1 MSAPPL
7 VALAA
12 GGTGGHVFP
21 ARALAEALLARGW
34 RVALVTDRR
43 GQAFGEEF
51 GVSVHRISAASPAGG
66 ARRAVAGIV
75 SLGAGLFQA
84 RGILRRLA
92 PAAVAGFGGY
102 PSVPTI
108 WAAAM
113 LGAPTLIHEQNAL
126 MGRANRLLVSRVRR
140 IALSF
145 AETQRIRPRDRAKC
159 VLTGNP
165 VRAAIAAIGAQP
177 YPAPEPGGTLRLL
190 VSGGSQGARSLS
202 TVIPAAIC
210 ALPDALRR
218 RVAVVQQ
225 CRAEDIE
232 SVRARYAESAVAA
245 ELATFFDDMPQ
256 RLAAAQLAI
265 GRAGASTVAELG
277 AAGRPAI
284 LVPYPHA
291 TDDHQTANARAAE
304 AAGAAWAMP
313 EPGFTPDALGQRLT
327 AFLERPTL
335 LADAAAKARAFGKP
349 DAAQR
354 LADAVAALARP
365 GSNGGEHRHD
375 EPREAAA

>member
-1 MSAPPL
+1 MSAAPL
-7 VALAA
+7 VVLAA

-43 GQAFGEEF
+43 GQAFGEEL
-51 GVSVHRISAASPAGG
+51 GVEVHRISAASPGGG
-66 ARRAVAGIV
+66 ARRALAGIV
-75 SLGAGLFQA
+75 SLGAGTFQA
-84 RGILRRLA
+84 RGILHRLA
-92 PAAVAGFGGY
+92 PSVVAGFGGY
-102 PSVPTI
+102 PSVPTM
-108 WAAAM
+108 WAASL
-113 LGAPTLIHEQNAL
+113 LGIPTLVHEQNAV
-126 MGRANRLLVSRVRR
+126 MGRANRLLLAHVMR

-165 VRAAIAAIGAQP
+165 VRAAIAAIGAEP
-177 YPAPEPGGTLRLL
+177 YPAPAYGGPLRLL

-202 TVIPAAIC
+202 AVVPAAIC

-218 RVAVVQQ
+218 RIAVVQQ
-225 CRAEDIE
+225 CRAEDIDN
-232 SVRARYAESAVAA
+232 VRARYAESTVDA
-245 ELATFFDDMPQ
+245 ELATFFDDMPR

-304 AAGAAWAMP
+304 ATGAAWAMP
-313 EPGFTPDALGQRLT
+313 EPGFTPDALGQRLM
-327 AFLERPTL
+327 AFLERPL
-335 LADAAAKARAFGKP
+335 LLTDAAAKARAFGKP

-354 LADAVAALARP
+354 LADAVAAIARP
-365 GSNGGEHRHD
+365 RSNGGVRD
-375 EPREAAA
+375 DAPREAAA